1 VQHAT
6 DTLAEAASAFNTL
19 LEKYRNTHNEA
30 LFPSNPPLSLSN
42 PSMIYI
48 IFTVAIAHLS
58 GFRMR
63 HPQLGIQKTRTAMA
77 LQTQLHLLNCQEA
90 LISIGLTWRLARR
103 CWKTLDRLM
112 EAEGLKAQRNPTAS
126 DTTQLSHG
134 KRKRE
139 DEDVIG
145 SGRRPFL
152 GGARGLLPGVQ
163 IGSNMDQSTLPTFVP
178 SPATPKPMGT
188 SASMPYS
195 APGLGPA
202 SWELGTPSPFSV
214 PTPTLHSEL
223 FGPTDFSSLSRWP
236 SETQENDSIGLGIV
250 WNGEWDDQLWV
261 RTMNIGL
268 NANN

>member
-1 VQHAT
+1 
-6 DTLAEAASAFNTL
+6 
-19 LEKYRNTHNEA
+19 
-30 LFPSNPPLSLSN
+30 
-42 PSMIYI
+42 MIYI

-63 HPQLGIQKTRTAMA
+63 HPQLGVQKTRTSMA

-90 LISIGLTWRLARR
+90 LTSIGLTWRLARR
-103 CWKTLDRLM
+103 CWKTLDTLM
-112 EAEGLKAQRNPTAS
+112 ETEGLKPQRNPAPS
-126 DTTQLSHG
+126 DTTQPNLG

-145 SGRRPFL
+145 NERRPFL

-163 IGSNMDQSTLPTFVP
+163 IGSDMNQSTLPTFAP
-178 SPATPKPMGT
+178 TPANAKPMGT
-188 SASMPYS
+188 SASMPYN

-202 SWELGTPSPFSV
+202 GWELSTPSTSPFSI

-223 FGPTDFSSLSRWP
+223 FGPTDFASSSRWM
-236 SETQENDSIGLGIV
+236 SETQENESIGLGIV

>member
-1 VQHAT
+1 
-6 DTLAEAASAFNTL
+6 
-19 LEKYRNTHNEA
+19 
-30 LFPSNPPLSLSN
+30 
-42 PSMIYI
+42 MIYI

-58 GFRMR
+58 GYRMR
-63 HPQLGIQKTRTAMA
+63 HPQLGVQKTRTAMA

-90 LISIGLTWRLARR
+90 LTSIGLTWRLARR

-112 EAEGLKAQRNPTAS
+112 EAEGLKPQQNPTAS
-126 DTTQLSHG
+126 DATQPSSG

-139 DEDVIG
+139 DDDVIG
-145 SGRRPFL
+145 NGRRPFL
-152 GGARGLLPGVQ
+152 GGARGLIPGVQ
-163 IGSNMDQSTLPTFVP
+163 IGSNIDQSTLRTFAPTPVT
-178 SPATPKPMGT
+178 AKPMGT
-188 SASMPYS
+188 SASVPYN
-195 APGLGPA
+195 AAG
-202 SWELGTPSPFSV
+202 WEHSTPSTSPFSI

-223 FGPTDFSSLSRWP
+223 FGPTDFSSSRWL